1 MLQFQPLGFE
11 QKVIETSL
19 GSMVYYSALDQP
31 WSLPRQGADLPPLI
45 FLHGF
50 GGGSS
55 AYEWS
60 KVYPA
65 FATTYRVLAPDLIGW
80 GQSAHPVRDYQVAD
94 YLKTLTEFLEKISIS
109 TGEQGFAPLQVVA
122 SSLTAA
128 ITIRLAIQRPDLFKT
143 LFLVCPSGFADFGQ
157 DAGRRLPLQVIG
169 TPILDKLIY
178 TLGATNEV
186 SVRNFL
192 ERFLFAKPERVSQD
206 MVEAFLAS
214 AQQPNAEYAALAFLR
229 GDLYFD
235 LSLYIQQLTVPT
247 YVLWGEEAQFT
258 KLRLGRRLAGLNKQ
272 AISVFQ
278 PVPGTGVLPHLEQP
292 ELVIGLLQHYLSATN
307 S

>member
-1 MLQFQPLGFE
+1 M
-11 QKVIETSL
+11 
-19 GSMVYYSALDQP
+19 
-31 WSLPRQGADLPPLI
+31 
-45 FLHGF
+45 
-50 GGGSS
+50 
-55 AYEWS
+55 
-60 KVYPA
+60 
-65 FATTYRVLAPDLIGW
+65 
-80 GQSAHPVRDYQVAD
+80 
-94 YLKTLTEFLEKISIS
+94 
-109 TGEQGFAPLQVVA
+109 
-122 SSLTAA
+122 
-128 ITIRLAIQRPDLFKT
+128 
-143 LFLVCPSGFADFGQ
+143 
-157 DAGRRLPLQVIG
+157 
-169 TPILDKLIY
+169 
-178 TLGATNEV
+178 
-186 SVRNFL
+186 

-292 ELVIGLLQHYLSATN
+292 ELVIGLLQHYLSTTN
-307 S
+307 G